1 MVRTILEQLGGNF
14 LINHAEIL
22 FRLAVLL
29 IYFAGALYVNRRSAA
44 IEAAVDRLVFVSA
57 PLEWAMRN
65 SVKAYLFLAAIPSI
79 RLLSIPISRRR
90 VEEAL
95 QSIGFVNR
103 ADMAPTL
110 ISRRI
115 DKNNPRIAIWRFRAN
130 GIPLIIWEERKAEI
144 ETALGINIIS
154 ICYHGGNQYILL
166 RSVSSAGALPES
178 IEWDRHYLSSREF
191 ELTLGIGYSGPVV
204 ANLADIPHV
213 LIGGATGSGKSV
225 LLKCL
230 LLQALEK
237 GAIVSIADFKGGV
250 DFSSF
255 WQNRCKM
262 CFDILS
268 LDTILD
274 DYTHQLT
281 ERKSLFSQ
289 ADAANLEMYNRSTG
303 ASLPR
308 LILACDEIAEVLD
321 KTGMT
326 KQQKE
331 LIAQVE
337 GKLSLIARQGRAFG
351 VHLILATQRPDAS
364 ILAGQIR
371 NNINL
376 RICGRAD
383 NVLAQ
388 IILDSTDAAKEI
400 PKDGKGRFILH
411 DGTIFQGFWLDEV
424 WRIDS

>member
-29 IYFAGALYVNRRSAA
+29 IYFAGALYVQRRSAA

-65 SVKAYLFLAAIPSI
+65 SVKAYLFLAAIPLI

-90 VEEAL
+90 AEEAL

-230 LLQALEK
+230 LLQAFWPVKSEIISIFASAGVPIMCSHRLS
-237 GAIVSIADFKGGV
+237 SIALMP
-250 DFSSF
+250 
-255 WQNRCKM
+255 Q
-262 CFDILS
+262 
-268 LDTILD
+268 
-274 DYTHQLT
+274 
-281 ERKSLFSQ
+281 RKSPKTAKVDSSCTTEPSSR
-289 ADAANLEMYNRSTG
+289 ASGWTKSG
-303 ASLPR
+303 A
-308 LILACDEIAEVLD
+308 
-321 KTGMT
+321 
-326 KQQKE
+326 
-331 LIAQVE
+331 
-337 GKLSLIARQGRAFG
+337 
-351 VHLILATQRPDAS
+351 
-364 ILAGQIR
+364 
-371 NNINL
+371 
-376 RICGRAD
+376 
-383 NVLAQ
+383 
-388 IILDSTDAAKEI
+388 
-400 PKDGKGRFILH
+400 
-411 DGTIFQGFWLDEV
+411 
-424 WRIDS
+424 